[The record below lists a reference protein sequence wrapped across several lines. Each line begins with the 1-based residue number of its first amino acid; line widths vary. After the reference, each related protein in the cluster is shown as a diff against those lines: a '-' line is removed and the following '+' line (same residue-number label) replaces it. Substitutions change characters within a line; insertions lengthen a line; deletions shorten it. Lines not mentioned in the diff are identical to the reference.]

1 MVESTNKTLIQVLK
15 KIIAENQRNWHKRL
29 IDALWASQI
38 TPMGSTR
45 ESPYTL
51 VYRKEAYRM
60 PIHLELNAL
69 AMATRIKDME
79 EDSPLQDQYNQLV
92 HLEEHRAQSF
102 TTMNERQ

>member
-29 IDALWASQI
+29 IDALWASKI

-51 VYRKEAYRM
+51 VYRKEAY
-60 PIHLELNAL
+60 N
-69 AMATRIKDME
+69 
-79 EDSPLQDQYNQLV
+79 QYNQLV

>member
-51 VYRKEAYRM
+51 VYRKEDY
-60 PIHLELNAL
+60 N
-69 AMATRIKDME
+69 
-79 EDSPLQDQYNQLV
+79 QYNQLV